1 MKRIN
6 QKGSVLII
14 TLLLLTILISLVV
27 EFAYDVYISST
38 TLSNWGNAQKASLLA
53 KSGQTII
60 SNYMQDI
67 KKLSYTYHNEIYLPA
82 ESLYQQAGLDLG
94 YGYGSL
100 LSIKIE
106 DENSK
111 FNINSI
117 ISSNGTAN
125 EKALSSLKR
134 LFEHLNINPS
144 LALTVADWIDPDSEP
159 RGPNSEDNAKNSY
172 LWSINEL
179 KLINGVDEKIFETI
193 SPFITIYGNG
203 MININTAK
211 LPVLMSLSDEMTE
224 ALAKKIIYYRESTPF
239 EDAAHIVRV
248 SGMETI
254 GQKIQC
260 SIEWCP
266 MITVKSSSFRITAT
280 ATVDEITRV
289 IESVIDT
296 SMKVH
301 HWREV

>member
-1 MKRIN
+1 M
-6 QKGSVLII
+6 KGSALII
-14 TLLLLTILISLVV
+14 TLLLLTILIGLVV
-27 EFAYDVYISST
+27 EFAYDVYINST
-38 TLSNWGNAQKASLLA
+38 TLSNWSNAQKASLLA

-67 KKLSYTYHNEIYLPA
+67 KKLSYTYQDEIYLPI
-82 ESLYQQAGLDLG
+82 ELDPD
-94 YGYGSL
+94 YGYESL
-100 LSIKIE
+100 LSIRIE

-117 ISSNGTAN
+117 IYPATGITNDH
-125 EKALSSLKR
+125 ALSSLKR
-134 LFEHLNINPS
+134 LFKYLNINPS
-144 LALTVADWIDPDSEP
+144 LALAIADWIDPDKEP
-159 RGPNSEDNAKNSY
+159 WGPNSEDNAKNSY
-172 LWSINEL
+172 LWSIDEL

-211 LPVLMSLSDEMTE
+211 LPVLMSLSDDMTE

-239 EDAAHIVRV
+239 EDTTHVQRV

-254 GQKIQC
+254 GQLLRTRID
-260 SIEWCP
+260 
-266 MITVKSSSFRITAT
+266 VKSSTFRIIST
-280 ATVDEITRV
+280 ATVNEITRV

-296 SMKVH
+296 SVKVH
-301 HWREV
+301 HWREI